1 MYSGARKPSGF
12 PSTKQK
18 SQWFPQR
25 LIRGGSSVTPIGS
38 PSGRSMSYSTA
49 SPRRQA
55 RRQEEAVVRREELP
69 VEEVLERPAI
79 DGQQLGSRREP
90 QLAADGV
97 GRYRLHA
104 NHGTSLPFKDFV
116 RPDVAT
122 PTRAVTSKSY
132 QICFGKRDRA
142 SRRSLLAVLAEEAGV
157 SSRRRSR
164 RRRRGG
170 CSGRTGCP
178 RVP

>member
-1 MYSGARKPSGF
+1 MYSGARRPFGF

-18 SQWFPQR
+18 SQWFATPDPRR
-25 LIRGGSSVTPIGS
+25 LERHAHREPLGALDVVLD
-38 PSGRSMSYSTA
+38 RL
-49 SPRRQA
+49 PRRQA

-97 GRYRLHA
+97 GCYRLHA
-104 NHGTSLPFKDFV
+104 NHRTSLPFKDFV

-132 QICFGKRDRA
+132 QICFGKHDRA
-142 SRRSLLAVLAEEAGV
+142 SRRSLLAVLAEEAGI

-178 RVP
+178 RAP

>member
-1 MYSGARKPSGF
+1 
-12 PSTKQK
+12 
-18 SQWFPQR
+18 
-25 LIRGGSSVTPIGS
+25 
-38 PSGRSMSYSTA
+38 
-49 SPRRQA
+49 
-55 RRQEEAVVRREELP
+55 
-69 VEEVLERPAI
+69 LERPAI

-97 GRYRLHA
+97 GCYRLHA

-142 SRRSLLAVLAEEAGV
+142 SRRSLLAVLGRPASAPEEGHDGAGGEGVAEGLVAPKHRE
-157 SSRRRSR
+157 RSVLHL
-164 RRRRGG
+164 
-170 CSGRTGCP
+170 CIDDD
-178 RVP
+178 